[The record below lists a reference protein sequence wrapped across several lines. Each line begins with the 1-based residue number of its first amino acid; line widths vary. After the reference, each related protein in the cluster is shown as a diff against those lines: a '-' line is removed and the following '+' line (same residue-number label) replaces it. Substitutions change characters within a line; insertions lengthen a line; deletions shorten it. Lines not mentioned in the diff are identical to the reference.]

1 MGCDGV
7 FDVLSDSE
15 VCAIVLDCLQAVGA
29 WAWSN
34 VESKG
39 QEFAIKVIK
48 YLKQTTE
55 KWKKETNI
63 GFTLYDTPS
72 EKIGSK
78 FAKIDKEKY
87 GTIKDITDKG
97 YYTDSYHINEKE
109 KIDPLTR
116 QKLESK
122 FQKYYFEIQ
131 GGQDSFISE
140 LLSNFCI

>member
-1 MGCDGV
+1 MTGV
-7 FDVLSDSE
+7 
-15 VCAIVLDCLQAVGA
+15 
-29 WAWSN
+29 SN